1 MIGSCQH
8 GFLNRKS
15 CLTNLIAFCDEMSGL
30 VDKGRAVYVDCFDL
44 SKVFEIIL
52 HSILTKKNED
62 VMCGRENSEAP
73 KSLV

>member
-1 MIGSCQH
+1 
-8 GFLNRKS
+8 
-15 CLTNLIAFCDEMSGL
+15 MSGL

-62 VMCGRENSEAP
+62 IMSGREQWGP
-73 KSLV
+73 KEPGLGDPALTRGFA